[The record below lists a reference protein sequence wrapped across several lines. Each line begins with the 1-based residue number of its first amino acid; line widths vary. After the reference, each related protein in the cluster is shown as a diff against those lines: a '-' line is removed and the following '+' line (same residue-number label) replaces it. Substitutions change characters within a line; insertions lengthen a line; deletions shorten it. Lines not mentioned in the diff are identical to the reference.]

1 VNAVEAAGVVKDY
14 GPVRAL
20 DGVDLTL
27 AAGELVLLRG
37 ANGAGK
43 STLLRV
49 LGALTRPTRGAVRL
63 QGRDPFASRG
73 APARACVGFLGQQ
86 AGLYG
91 ELSVTENLRF
101 AARLRGADDAE
112 IGPVAERLA
121 LTSVLDRRARALSQG
136 FRRRVGLARA
146 LLGGPA
152 VLLLDE
158 PWNGLDAASAE
169 RLSRLLSEQR
179 DRGTAV
185 LVSSHAAA
193 TELPK
198 FDRELAL
205 ARGRLA

>member
-1 VNAVEAAGVVKDY
+1 MNAVEAIGVVKDY

-20 DGVDLTL
+20 DGVDLAL

-49 LGALTRPTRGAVRL
+49 LGALTRPTRGSVRV

-73 APARACVGFLGQQ
+73 ADVRARVGFLGPQ
-86 AGLYG
+86 AALYG
-91 ELSVTENLRF
+91 ELSVAENLRF
-101 AARLRGADDAE
+101 AARLRGVAHAE
-112 IGPVAERLA
+112 LGALAEQLS
-121 LTSVLDRRARALSQG
+121 LGTVLERRARTLSQG

-146 LLGGPA
+146 LLGDPA
-152 VLLLDE
+152 LLLLDE
-158 PWNGLDAASAE
+158 PWNGLDSASAE
-169 RLSRLLSEQR
+169 RLSRLLAELR

-198 FDRELAL
+198 FDRELGL

>member
-1 VNAVEAAGVVKDY
+1 VNALEAVGVVKDY

-20 DGVDLTL
+20 DGVDLAL

-49 LGALTRPTRGAVRL
+49 LGALTRPTRGSVSV

-73 APARACVGFLGQQ
+73 APVRARLGFLGQES
-86 AGLYG
+86 ALYG
-91 ELSVTENLRF
+91 ELSVAENLRF
-101 AARLRGADDAE
+101 AARLRGADDASVE
-112 IGPVAERLA
+112 HALESLGLEPVRE
-121 LTSVLDRRARALSQG
+121 RRARTLSQG

-146 LLGGPA
+146 LLGDPA
-152 VLLLDE
+152 LLLLDE

-169 RLSRLLSEQR
+169 RLSRMLAEQR
-179 DRGTAV
+179 ERGCAV
-185 LVSSHAAA
+185 LVSSHGAA